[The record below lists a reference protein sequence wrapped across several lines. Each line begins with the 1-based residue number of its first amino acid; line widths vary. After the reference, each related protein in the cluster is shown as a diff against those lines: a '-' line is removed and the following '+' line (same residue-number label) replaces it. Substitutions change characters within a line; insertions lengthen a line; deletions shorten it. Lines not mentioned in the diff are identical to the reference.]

1 MNFIFLCVSIL
12 SLLGIWIY
20 GFLTPVLLDI
30 DNSFLQFL
38 FARTYSTMCH
48 QDSARCITIGNEH
61 LLVCARCAG
70 IYFGAFITCLI
81 NLFRKPIHID
91 KKIFIFMSL
100 PMLLDIISVL
110 MGLYQYSK
118 IVASLTGLIF
128 GSFLLLLIISEL
140 EDYLFIKKVLK
151 NE

>member
-1 MNFIFLCVSIL
+1 
-12 SLLGIWIY
+12 
-20 GFLTPVLLDI
+20 
-30 DNSFLQFL
+30 
-38 FARTYSTMCH
+38 
-48 QDSARCITIGNEH
+48 
-61 LLVCARCAG
+61 
-70 IYFGAFITCLI
+70 
-81 NLFRKPIHID
+81 
-91 KKIFIFMSL
+91 
-100 PMLLDIISVL
+100 MLLDIISVL